1 MNKQE
6 HLYIIGII
14 LHELNNKK
22 PKRLSV
28 NTSGNEVYF
37 TDITNG
43 NTLTMNIKTQNHE
56 NHKRHSNSLET

>member
-1 MNKQE
+1 MKTKE

-28 NTSGNEVYF
+28 NTAGSGVYF

-43 NTLTMNIKTQNHE
+43 NTLTMNIKLDQ
-56 NHKRHSNSLET
+56 